1 MSDSIIDRKQILQ
14 NLLKSTE
21 KLKALFN
28 SIDTNYEIYEITI
41 DDKDISPNYGLYM
54 VLYRIIIKVKMDNP
68 SIEEL
73 SGELEEVEKVFE
85 SSFRRISLDKF
96 GLIKKPTSQLQP
108 MLIIFILNIIIKVFN
123 LLNELRL
130 FIKSAF

>member
-41 DDKDISPNYGLYM
+41 EDKDISPNYGLYM
-54 VLYRIIIKVKMDNP
+54 VLYRIIIKVQMDNP

-73 SGELEEVEKVFE
+73 SGELEELEKVFE

-96 GLIKKPTSQLQP
+96 GLIKKPTS
-108 MLIIFILNIIIKVFN
+108 
-123 LLNELRL
+123 
-130 FIKSAF
+130 

>member
-96 GLIKKPTSQLQP
+96 GLIKKPTSENITYTGSLVNG
-108 MLIIFILNIIIKVFN
+108 LIMEDDIMTLDVHCNFMN
-123 LLNELRL
+123 
-130 FIKSAF
+130 